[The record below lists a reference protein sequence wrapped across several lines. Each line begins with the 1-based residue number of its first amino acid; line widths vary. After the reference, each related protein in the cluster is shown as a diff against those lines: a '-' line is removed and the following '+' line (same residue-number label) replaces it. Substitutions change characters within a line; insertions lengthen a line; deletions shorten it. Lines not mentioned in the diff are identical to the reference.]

1 MIEGRANVLPVQAR
15 DTRGNFFEVYILGDS
30 INLLT
35 ISQVGEQHG
44 CVRRSFLLIRKLES
58 RRDSESEE
66 QRECVCS
73 SRQSPSNAAPLGTD
87 SSKIGRAPVVFGLSR
102 PNLDS

>member
-1 MIEGRANVLPVQAR
+1 MIEGRANVLAVQAR
-15 DTRGNFFEVYILGDS
+15 DTRGNFFEVYILGNS
-30 INLLT
+30 INPLT

-66 QRECVCS
+66 QGS

>member
-15 DTRGNFFEVYILGDS
+15 DTRGIFFEVYILGDS
-30 INLLT
+30 INPLT

-66 QRECVCS
+66 QRVFISAVSVKCGSAWNRLVQN
-73 SRQSPSNAAPLGTD
+73 RTSPCG
-87 SSKIGRAPVVFGLSR
+87 FGLSR

>member
-15 DTRGNFFEVYILGDS
+15 DTRGNFFEVYILGNS
-30 INLLT
+30 INPLT

-66 QRECVCS
+66 CQKSVYLGS
-73 SRQSPSNAAPLGTD
+73 LRQMRLRLEPT
-87 SSKIGRAPVVFGLSR
+87 R
-102 PNLDS
+102 PK